1 MTDWIVWTEAL
12 VRFLTVAG
20 RALLSAIQILLS

>member
-12 VRFLTVAG
+12 VQFLALAG
-20 RALLSAIQILLS
+20 RALLVAVQILLS